1 MRYPSGQLAQAFEFS
16 HFMDLSERL
25 LALLRALFDSLFE
38 LGVSLGELGVSLGE
52 LGGPPSDPV
61 LQLRVQPLE
70 LPRLAVELGENLDLG
85 PQQLGNDRDRNVVHR
100 SKLITAQEVEIVH
113 LNSGYEDDCGL
124 LKAGV
129 LADHCCQLKAVEV
142 GHADV
147 DQNDRDIAL

>member
-25 LALLRALFDSLFE
+25 LALLSALFDSLFE
-38 LGVSLGELGVSLGE
+38 LGVTLGE
-52 LGGPPSDPV
+52 LGGPPGDPV

-70 LPRLAVELGENLDLG
+70 LPRLAIELGENLDLG